1 MPAPAKGI
9 DNPREL
15 TAKQERFIEAYL
27 KTGNATQAYRE
38 AGYTIKPNTSQR
50 TIWSNAYDVLHNPR
64 VSHKIDE
71 LKLRREQKADKAIVL
86 NKAYVLN
93 ALLETVE
100 TGLGRKK
107 IKKTVATGEDGSTTE
122 IEVIAP
128 DRTVAVRSAE
138 LLGKELAMFVD
149 RREVGG
155 PGDFDRMSMDDLDAW
170 LSEARTEAV
179 GQRVPAQIEHER
191 KPDQE

>member
-1 MPAPAKGI
+1 MPAPGKGK
-9 DNPREL
+9 DNPRAL
-15 TAKQERFIEAYL
+15 TPKQEAFIAAYL
-27 KTGNATQAYRE
+27 KHGNATQAYRD
-38 AGYTIKPNTSQR
+38 AGYTITPQTSQR
-50 TIWSNAYDVLHNPR
+50 TIWSNAYDLLHNPR

-71 LKLRREQKADKAIVL
+71 IKLRMAEKAEKGIVL

-155 PGDFDRMSMDDLDAW
+155 PGDFDRMSGDELDAF
-170 LSEARTEAV
+170 LQD
-179 GQRVPAQIEHER
+179 QRAALAIEH
-191 KPDQE
+191 KPQD